1 MCPRHMRAMEE
12 DVKQQTRGGAFSDSP
27 SPPCKPPFCAQ
38 GCRTS
43 KGSTRAFSL
52 QFHFQP
58 SEEQSGR
65 PPAFCYVVGH
75 CSPWAVLIP
84 RRGEC

>member
-1 MCPRHMRAMEE
+1 MRPRHMRAMEE

-52 QFHFQP
+52 QSSISNLP
-58 SEEQSGR
+58 RSSRDGR
-65 PPAFCYVVGH
+65 LPFVT
-75 CSPWAVLIP
+75 
-84 RRGEC
+84 